1 MLKQVFDM
9 NKIILFD
16 GVCNVCNKS
25 VQFVIKRD
33 NKNIFKFASLQSNF
47 GQKMIKK
54 YRIHPNMNS
63 LVLIDEDTCY
73 FESTAALKICKQLNG
88 FWKFMYIFIIVPAP
102 IRNFVYRIIAKN
114 RYKWFGHTQSC
125 PVYPPDVRKKF
136 IHE

>member
-1 MLKQVFDM
+1 M

-33 NKNIFKFASLQSNF
+33 NKNIFQFASLQSNF

-63 LVLIDEDTCY
+63 LVLIDEDACY

-114 RYKWFGHTQSC
+114 RYKWFGRTRSC
-125 PVYPPDVRKKF
+125 PVYPPEIRKKF